1 MRYILSTRLIAC
13 AKYILLTLALP
24 PRYTRGMN
32 THMIQPKLS
41 EVLEDQ
47 GKSLY
52 WLAKETGLAYSTHHK
67 FNKAQTKGIDFRVLD
82 GICAALNC
90 QPGDILIRLPNG
102 SAKATKKGARA
113 K

>member
-1 MRYILSTRLIAC
+1 
-13 AKYILLTLALP
+13 LLTLALP
-24 PRYTRGMN
+24 PRYTRDMN

-41 EVLEDQ
+41 QVLEVQ

-52 WLAKETGLAYSTHHK
+52 WLAQETGVAYSTLHK

-82 GICAALNC
+82 EICAALSC

-102 SAKATKKGARA
+102 AAKKAAKKKGA